1 MLVSSVDLVQYTSQE
16 SYRGIQLLHKHWKPI
31 PNSKKPQQNNKT
43 LQFSEDGFLPV
54 ERFSPHIILRIPW
67 LNVAGPGSKKM
78 DWVVF
83 LLWCF

>member
-1 MLVSSVDLVQYTSQE
+1 MLVSLVDWVQYTSQE

-31 PNSKKPQQNNKT
+31 PNKPQQQQKPCNFQKMAFC
-43 LQFSEDGFLPV
+43 LLKGFP
-54 ERFSPHIILRIPW
+54 PIIILRIPW

-78 DWVVF
+78 DWAVF